1 MTIMENKELTDIV
14 NSKNRFNIGLVLDE
28 DSNKIPSNLG
38 YFGKYTL
45 IKLKGKKAIVFT
57 DIRDSIVKLITYWF
71 DDILYNIPG
80 FDSCWDGDYRFNHDK
95 PIIVKENGLYNLVEP
110 HTNNLLLKEWCKSIE
125 TKWTYKKEIGYN
137 YFVNAITEKGTEII
151 VFSDGSTVIKNH
163 CTKENIENVL
173 KFAKS
178 LTINEIQ
185 TLWID
190 KNFPCEFIRGLEYKG
205 SISREITSEKATE
218 LLKTH
223 HDFNSMFNSAE
234 WIISN
239 GQVKLLFREYADSD
253 YD

>member
-1 MTIMENKELTDIV
+1 MEIKELTDIV
-14 NSKNRFNIGLVLDE
+14 NSKNRFNIDSVLDD
-28 DSNKIPSNLG
+28 DSDKIPTHIG
-38 YFGKYTL
+38 YFGAYTL
-45 IKLKGKKAIVFT
+45 IKLKNKKAIVF
-57 DIRDSIVKLITYWF
+57 IESSNSIIKLITYWF

-173 KFAKS
+173 KMVKS
-178 LTINEIQ
+178 LSINEIQ

-190 KNFPCEFIRGLEYKG
+190 KNLPCEFIRGLEYKG
-205 SISREITSEKATE
+205 KQRIKIDAEKATE

-223 HDFNSMFNSAE
+223 NNFNSDFNSAE
-234 WIISN
+234 WIVSS

>member
-1 MTIMENKELTDIV
+1 MENKELTDIV
-14 NSKNRFNIGLVLDE
+14 NNKTRFNIGLVLDE
-28 DSNKIPSNLG
+28 DSNKIPSDLG

-57 DIRDSIVKLITYWF
+57 DIRDSVVKLITYWF

-110 HTNNLLLKEWCKSIE
+110 HTNNLLLKEWCKSID
-125 TKWTYKKEIGYN
+125 TKWFYKKEFGGN
-137 YFVNAITEKGTEII
+137 YAVNAIDKNDNEII
-151 VFSDGSTVIKNH
+151 VFTDGSIIQKYI
-163 CTKENIENVL
+163 CTKENIENIL
-173 KFAKS
+173 KMVKS
-178 LTINEIQ
+178 LSINEIQ

-190 KNFPCEFIRGLEYKG
+190 KNLPCEFIRGLEFKG
-205 SISREITSEKATE
+205 KRSIKIDSEKATE

-223 HDFNSMFNSAE
+223 NDFNSNFNSAE
-234 WIISN
+234 WIVSD

>member
-1 MTIMENKELTDIV
+1 MENKELTDIV
-14 NSKNRFNIGLVLDE
+14 DSKNRFNIDSVLDG
-28 DSNKIPSNLG
+28 DSDKMPIHIV
-38 YFGKYTL
+38 YFGAYVL
-45 IKLKGKKAIVFT
+45 IKLKNKKAIVL
-57 DIRDSIVKLITYWF
+57 IKGSNSIVKLITYWF
-71 DDILYNIPG
+71 DDILYGTVYN
-80 FDSCWDGDYRFNHDK
+80 SKWDADYRWNYDK
-95 PIIVKENGLYNLVEP
+95 PIVVKENGLYNLVKP
-110 HTNNLLLKEWCKSIE
+110 HSNELLLNEWCKSID
-125 TKWTYKKEIGYN
+125 TKWFYKKEFGSEYA
-137 YFVNAITEKGTEII
+137 VNAIDKNDNEII
-151 VFSDGSTVIKNH
+151 VFTDGSTVIKNH

>member
-14 NSKNRFNIGLVLDE
+14 NNKTRFNIGLVLDE
-28 DSNKIPSNLG
+28 DSNKIPSDLG

-57 DIRDSIVKLITYWF
+57 DIRDSVVKLITYWF
-71 DDILYNIPG
+71 DDILYGTVYN
-80 FDSCWDGDYRFNHDK
+80 SRWDADNRWNSDK
-95 PIIVKENGLYNLVEP
+95 PIVVKENGLYNLVKP
-110 HTNNLLLKEWCKSIE
+110 HSNKLLLSEWCKSID
-125 TKWTYKKEIGYN
+125 TKWFYKKEFGGKYA
-137 YFVNAITEKGTEII
+137 VNAIDKNDNEII
-151 VFSDGSTVIKNH
+151 VFTDGSIMQKNI

-173 KFAKS
+173 KMAKS
-178 LTINEIQ
+178 LSINEIQ

-190 KNFPCEFIRGLEYKG
+190 KNLPCEFIRGLEFKG
-205 SISREITSEKATE
+205 KQSIKIDSEKATE

-223 HDFNSMFNSAE
+223 NNFNSKFNSAE
-234 WIISN
+234 WIVSG

>member
-1 MTIMENKELTDIV
+1 M
-14 NSKNRFNIGLVLDE
+14 
-28 DSNKIPSNLG
+28 
-38 YFGKYTL
+38 
-45 IKLKGKKAIVFT
+45 
-57 DIRDSIVKLITYWF
+57 
-71 DDILYNIPG
+71 
-80 FDSCWDGDYRFNHDK
+80 
-95 PIIVKENGLYNLVEP
+95 YNLVEP

-125 TKWTYKKEIGYN
+125 TKWYHKKEIGYN

-173 KFAKS
+173 KMAKS
-178 LTINEIQ
+178 LSINEIQ

-190 KNFPCEFIRGLEYKG
+190 KNLPCEFIRGLEYKG
-205 SISREITSEKATE
+205 KQRIKIDAEKATE

-223 HDFNSMFNSAE
+223 NNFNSDFNSAE
-234 WIISN
+234 WIVSS

>member
-1 MTIMENKELTDIV
+1 MENKELNDIV
-14 NSKNRFNIGLVLDE
+14 NNKTRFNIGLVLDE
-28 DSNKIPSNLG
+28 DSNKIPSDLG

-57 DIRDSIVKLITYWF
+57 DIRDSVVKLITYWF

-125 TKWTYKKEIGYN
+125 TKWFYKKEFGGN
-137 YFVNAITEKGTEII
+137 YAVNAIDKNDNEII
-151 VFSDGSTVIKNH
+151 VFTDGSIIQKNI
-163 CTKENIENVL
+163 CNKENIENIL
-173 KFAKS
+173 KMVKS
-178 LTINEIQ
+178 LSINEIQ

-190 KNFPCEFIRGLEYKG
+190 KNLPCEFIRGLEYKG
-205 SISREITSEKATE
+205 KQRIKIDAEKATE

-223 HDFNSMFNSAE
+223 HNFNGMFNSAE

>member
-1 MTIMENKELTDIV
+1 MENKELTDIV
-14 NSKNRFNIGLVLDE
+14 NNKTRFNIGLVLDE
-28 DSNKIPSNLG
+28 DSNKIPSDLG

-57 DIRDSIVKLITYWF
+57 DIRDSVVKLITYWF

-110 HTNNLLLKEWCKSIE
+110 HTNNLLLKEWCKSID
-125 TKWTYKKEIGYN
+125 TKWFYKKEFGGN
-137 YFVNAITEKGTEII
+137 YAVNVIDKNDNEII
-151 VFSDGSTVIKNH
+151 VFTDGSIIQKYI

-173 KFAKS
+173 KMAKS
-178 LTINEIQ
+178 LSINEIQ

-190 KNFPCEFIRGLEYKG
+190 KNLPCEFIRGLEFKG
-205 SISREITSEKATE
+205 KQSIKIDSEKATE

-223 HDFNSMFNSAE
+223 NNFNSKFNSVE
-234 WIISN
+234 WIVSG